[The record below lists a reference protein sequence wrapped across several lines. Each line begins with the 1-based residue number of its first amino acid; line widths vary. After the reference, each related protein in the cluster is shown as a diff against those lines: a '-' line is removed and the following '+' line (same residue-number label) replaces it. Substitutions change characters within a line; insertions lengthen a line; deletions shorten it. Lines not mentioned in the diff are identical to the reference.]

1 MNQVDEK
8 NWARQIVKSSLHE
21 ILAGNYKVPS
31 QEDMNTLFDD
41 NLSDP
46 FDEYEVRARIRKFH
60 VGWSEIEVSDELERQ
75 QRVHER
81 EIRTKMNWLI
91 QSTIGEIE
99 KLIKS
104 LNQEIVKWKVNNL

>member
-1 MNQVDEK
+1 MNQFDEK

-21 ILAGNYKVPS
+21 ILAGNFQVPS
-31 QEDMNTLFDD
+31 QEGMKTLIKD

-46 FDEYEVRARIRKFH
+46 FDEYKMRTRIRKLH
-60 VGWSEIEVSDELERQ
+60 SGWSEIEISDELERQ
-75 QRVHER
+75 QRRHER
-81 EIRTKMNWLI
+81 ENRTKMNWFT